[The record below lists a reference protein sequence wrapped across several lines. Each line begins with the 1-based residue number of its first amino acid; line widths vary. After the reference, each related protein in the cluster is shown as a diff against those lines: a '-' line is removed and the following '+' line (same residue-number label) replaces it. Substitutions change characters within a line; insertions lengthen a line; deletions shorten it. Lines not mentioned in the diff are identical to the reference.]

1 MFGSRYLILLTP
13 TRNKAEQKVYTMN
26 PENEDPLRKEI
37 RAAWAVSYISL
48 LTIPIYFI
56 SSGFAIAILVICY
69 VALFVI
75 MSRTRKFINKNK

>member
-1 MFGSRYLILLTP
+1 
-13 TRNKAEQKVYTMN
+13 MN

-56 SSGFAIAILVICY
+56 SSGFAIALAILVICY